1 MHRRGVGVQISEGHQ
16 GMSSPEIIEDGA
28 EAAKAAKA
36 KARKKLILIG
46 AAAGVLLLGGGGGA
60 AFLFTGSS
68 AKAEGAKDAHG
79 EKPTAKSADS
89 GHGEGGEAGGK
100 DAFLDVP
107 AMMVNLRSPDGQ
119 ARFLKLH
126 FMIVPGD
133 GVVADD
139 LKEKLPLVLDSFQPF
154 LRELRPEDL
163 SGSAA
168 VFRIKE
174 EMMVRATATLGEG
187 QVKDILIQDLVQQ

>member
-1 MHRRGVGVQISEGHQ
+1 
-16 GMSSPEIIEDGA
+16 MSSPEIIEEGA
-28 EAAKAAKA
+28 EAAKAAKP
-36 KARKKLILIG
+36 KSKKKLIIIG

-60 AFLFTGSS
+60 AFMFSGSS
-68 AKAEGAKDAHG
+68 AKAEEAKSEHG
-79 EKPTAKSADS
+79 SKTEAKSAEG
-89 GHGEGGEAGGK
+89 GHGEGTESGK

-133 GVVADD
+133 GVAPDD

-174 EMMVRATATLGEG
+174 EMMVRATATLGDG

>member
-1 MHRRGVGVQISEGHQ
+1 
-16 GMSSPEIIEDGA
+16 
-28 EAAKAAKA
+28 
-36 KARKKLILIG
+36 
-46 AAAGVLLLGGGGGA
+46 
-60 AFLFTGSS
+60 
-68 AKAEGAKDAHG
+68 
-79 EKPTAKSADS
+79 
-89 GHGEGGEAGGK
+89 
-100 DAFLDVP
+100 
-107 AMMVNLRSPDGQ
+107 
-119 ARFLKLH
+119 

-133 GVVADD
+133 GIAPDG

-187 QVKDILIQDLVQQ
+187 QVKDILIQDLV

>member
-1 MHRRGVGVQISEGHQ
+1 
-16 GMSSPEIIEDGA
+16 MSSPEIIEEGA
-28 EAAKAAKA
+28 EAAKPAEPKS
-36 KARKKLILIG
+36 RKKLILIG
-46 AAAGVLLLGGGGGA
+46 AAAAVLLLGGGGGA
-60 AFLFTGSS
+60 AFMLSGSG

-79 EKPTAKSADS
+79 GAKEAAASGG
-89 GHGEGGEAGGK
+89 GHGEAAAGDAGK
-100 DAFLDVP
+100 GAFVDVP
-107 AMMVNLRSPDGQ
+107 AMLVNLRSPDGQ
-119 ARFLKLH
+119 ARFLRIH

-133 GVVADD
+133 GIAPDG

>member
-1 MHRRGVGVQISEGHQ
+1 
-16 GMSSPEIIEDGA
+16 MSSPEIIEEGA
-28 EAAKAAKA
+28 EAAKAAKP
-36 KARKKLILIG
+36 KSKKKLIIIG

-60 AFLFTGSS
+60 AFMFSGSS
-68 AKAEGAKDAHG
+68 AKAE
-79 EKPTAKSADS
+79 EAKSAQGEKKEEKS
-89 GHGEGGEAGGK
+89 AEGGHGEGAEAGK

-133 GVVADD
+133 GVAPDD

-174 EMMVRATATLGEG
+174 EMMVRATATLGDG